1 MKRQLYLHAWEES
14 HNSKGRKM
22 CWSPWS
28 IYIYHVIYIYMTLH
42 GISGFGGT
50 RVWGSRP
57 SNGVGCTGRPENIQ
71 SICIDSPLTTTH
83 TPFPSNNPSAETSRI
98 PFTRSTT
105 FSVLLCFTVSWI
117 QKYLL
122 ILSFIARLTSWKG
135 VEIKYLDRISSS
147 KFDEGGGAFW
157 RFYFYFVDWS
167 YRVNEMGDIWL
178 HIVSTDIENRSI
190 HQW

>member
-1 MKRQLYLHAWEES
+1 
-14 HNSKGRKM
+14 
-22 CWSPWS
+22 
-28 IYIYHVIYIYMTLH
+28 MTLH

-122 ILSFIARLTSWKG
+122 ILSFIARLTSWNG

-147 KFDEGGGAFW
+147 VWKVGGGGGLYE
-157 RFYFYFVDWS
+157 YFISIPWIEATEQMKRELWL
-167 YRVNEMGDIWL
+167 YRM
-178 HIVSTDIENRSI
+178 STDIENRSMHCI
-190 HQW
+190 NY